1 MQLYEVTAE
10 EYAQAGFYTHVYNTP
25 EFSELNKAKTSGL
38 HYILI
43 KDNKTRFS
51 IVLGEKGDSMCS
63 PFSAPYG
70 GFNMKMPQ
78 RIAYMDEA
86 AALLKDWGKS
96 HDKKIKITLQPSVYD
111 DTQLS
116 KWANVM
122 FRNGRLTNID
132 LNYHFDLSR
141 FPHYEDFIDRSARKN
156 LHKAMAEDF
165 VISHLDSSNADDI
178 SRAYGVISINRK
190 EHGYPLRMSLQNVAD
205 TVKIIDADFFVVSHN
220 GTDVAAA
227 QVFKVTED
235 VAQVIYWGDLRQY
248 ASLRTMNFLAYKV
261 FEYYYQKGFRILDIG
276 PSTEDGVPNNGL
288 CDFKEAIGCS
298 VTQKLFFEL

>member
-10 EYAQAGFYTHVYNTP
+10 EYAQAGFYAHVYNTP

-43 KDNKTRFS
+43 NDNKTRFS

-70 GFNMKMPQ
+70 GFNMKTPQ

-165 VISHLDSSNADDI
+165 VISHLDSSDADDI

-227 QVFKVTED
+227 QVFKVTEY

>member
-227 QVFKVTED
+227 QVFKVTDD

>member
-1 MQLYEVTAE
+1 M
-10 EYAQAGFYTHVYNTP
+10 
-25 EFSELNKAKTSGL
+25 
-38 HYILI
+38 
-43 KDNKTRFS
+43 
-51 IVLGEKGDSMCS
+51 
-63 PFSAPYG
+63 
-70 GFNMKMPQ
+70 
-78 RIAYMDEA
+78 
-86 AALLKDWGKS
+86 
-96 HDKKIKITLQPSVYD
+96 
-111 DTQLS
+111 
-116 KWANVM
+116 
-122 FRNGRLTNID
+122 
-132 LNYHFDLSR
+132 
-141 FPHYEDFIDRSARKN
+141 
-156 LHKAMAEDF
+156 
-165 VISHLDSSNADDI
+165 
-178 SRAYGVISINRK
+178 ISINRK

>member
-10 EYAQAGFYTHVYNTP
+10 EYAQAGFYAHVYNTP
-25 EFSELNKAKTSGL
+25 EFSELNKAKTNGL

-70 GFNMKMPQ
+70 GFNMKTPQ

-178 SRAYGVISINRK
+178 SRAYDVISINRK

-227 QVFKVTED
+227 QVFKVTDD

-261 FEYYYQKGFRILDIG
+261 FEYYYQKGFWILDIG

>member
-1 MQLYEVTAE
+1 MQLYEVTSE
-10 EYAQAGFYTHVYNTP
+10 EYAQAEFYAHVYNTP

-70 GFNMKMPQ
+70 GFNMKTPQ

-86 AALLKDWGKS
+86 SALLKDWGKS

-111 DTQLS
+111 NTQLS

-227 QVFKVTED
+227 QVFKVTDD

>member
-10 EYAQAGFYTHVYNTP
+10 EYAQAGFYAHAYNTP

-165 VISHLDSSNADDI
+165 VISHLNSSNTDDI

>member
-10 EYAQAGFYTHVYNTP
+10 EYRQAAFFAHVYNTP
-25 EFSELNKAKTSGL
+25 EFSELNKDKTNGL

-51 IVLGEKGDSMCS
+51 IVLGEKEDSMCS

-70 GFNMKMPQ
+70 GFNMSTPQ

-86 AALLKDWGKS
+86 AALLKAWGKS

-132 LNYHFDLSR
+132 LNYHFDLSI

-156 LHKAMAEDF
+156 LHKALAENF
-165 VISHLDSSNADDI
+165 AMTHLDSSNADDI
-178 SRAYGVISINRK
+178 SRAYGVISSNRK
-190 EHGYPLRMSLQNVAD
+190 EHGYPLRMSLQDVAD

-235 VAQVIYWGDLRQY
+235 VAQVIYWGDLKEY
-248 ASLRTMNFLAYKV
+248 SNLRTMNFLAYKI
-261 FEYYYQKGFRILDIG
+261 FGYYYKKGFRILDIG

>member
-1 MQLYEVTAE
+1 
-10 EYAQAGFYTHVYNTP
+10 
-25 EFSELNKAKTSGL
+25 
-38 HYILI
+38 
-43 KDNKTRFS
+43 
-51 IVLGEKGDSMCS
+51 
-63 PFSAPYG
+63 
-70 GFNMKMPQ
+70 
-78 RIAYMDEA
+78 
-86 AALLKDWGKS
+86 
-96 HDKKIKITLQPSVYD
+96 
-111 DTQLS
+111 
-116 KWANVM
+116 M

-190 EHGYPLRMSLQNVAD
+190 EHGYPLRMSLHNVAD

>member
-10 EYAQAGFYTHVYNTP
+10 EYAQAGFYAHAYNTP

-51 IVLGEKGDSMCS
+51 IVLGEKGGSMCS

-96 HDKKIKITLQPSVYD
+96 HDKKIKITMQPSVYD
-111 DTQLS
+111 NTQLS

-220 GTDVAAA
+220 GTDMAAA